1 MINLNKYNDSIKE
14 TIVSL
19 ILILFFFSIFSF
31 TKQKE
36 QNQFKKINIKYN
48 LPFLKNNGD
57 IGNLADSLSIIYY
70 GNNIIYE
77 IPNYLSVEK
86 NDSIVSTNTIFH
98 YFAYQK
104 GAEIGF
110 WFDSINSIIKK
121 KENIFN
127 VHKEKTFLSP
137 PDLFDEKNN
146 ILISTNRNKGDYTL
160 IETYVSKIKKDITYC
175 DTMKVY
181 YKSELKNF
189 DYSISKKL
197 DSIKKLKVSKIRLIY
212 NSKFIKNYSYELPK
226 RELNISIQEDTITTF
241 SKYDYLI
248 STLTSKYKL

>member
-1 MINLNKYNDSIKE
+1 MIKLTKYNNSIKE

-36 QNQFKKINIKYN
+36 QNPFKKINIKYN

-57 IGNLADSLSIIYY
+57 IGNLADSLSIIYS

-77 IPNYLSVEK
+77 IPHYLSVEK
-86 NDSIVSTNTIFH
+86 NDSIVSTKTTFK

-104 GAEIGF
+104 GAEEGF
-110 WFDSINSIIKK
+110 WFDSINAVSKK
-121 KENIFN
+121 KENIFT
-127 VHKEKTFLSP
+127 VHKEKTFLTP
-137 PDLFDEKNN
+137 PDLFDEKNDV
-146 ILISTNRNKGDYTL
+146 LIDTNRNKDGYTL
-160 IETYVSKIKKDITYC
+160 IETYVSKIKKDITYS

-181 YKSELKNF
+181 YKNELKNI

-197 DSIKKLKVSKIRLIY
+197 DSIKKLKVFKIRLIY
-212 NSKFIKNYSYELPK
+212 NSKAIKEYPYKLSK
-226 RELNISIQEDTITTF
+226 RELNVSIQEDTISNL
-241 SKYDYLI
+241 SKYDNFI
-248 STLTSKYKL
+248 NAFQNKNN